1 MRILTALAL
10 LLLTCSIPAFA
21 EDAPAETVQSPEP
34 EAGAENGPEG
44 VSREFFLEKL
54 VPVVS
59 EKVLLSAGYL
69 ARNDHPFGYITGFD
83 GRMTIALSGDNVYFN
98 HGSDANVKA
107 GDRFFVYKKGR
118 TVTFPGAD
126 EEFGYLVT
134 IAGLIEVTEVG
145 DVSSTALVRAEYDEI
160 EKGDGLTPEFAV
172 IPPKIDPD
180 KPLDNKLISGEI
192 VCERFGKGAISIGD
206 VVYLN
211 VGRSDGV
218 VEADVF
224 GVLEPQRKKR
234 WWEWGGDEKL
244 PEHQIGKLVVILV
257 RDGTSTAVVSSAKD
271 EIKVGYKFNYIQ
283 HR

>member
-1 MRILTALAL
+1 MRILTAFTL
-10 LLLTCSIPAFA
+10 LLFTCAIPTFA
-21 EDAPAETVQSPEP
+21 EEAPAATVQSPEP
-34 EAGAENGPEG
+34 EAGVENVP
-44 VSREFFLEKL
+44 SEFFLEKV

-59 EKVLLSAGYL
+59 EKVLLSSGYL

-83 GRMTIALSGDNVYFN
+83 GRMTIALSGDVVYFN
-98 HGSDANVKA
+98 HGADSNVKA
-107 GDRFFVYKKGR
+107 GDRFFVYKTGR
-118 TVTFPGAD
+118 TVTFPGAS

-134 IAGLIEVTEVG
+134 IAGLIEVAEVG
-145 DVSSTALVRAEYDEI
+145 DVSSTAVVRAEYDEI

-180 KPLDNKLISGEI
+180 KPLENKLISGEI

-218 VEADVF
+218 AEADVF

-234 WWEWGGDEKL
+234 WWEWGGEEKL
-244 PEHQIGKLVVILV
+244 PDHQIGKLVVILV
-257 RDGTSTAVVSSAKD
+257 RDGTSTAVVSSAND

-283 HR
+283 NR